1 MSALSCQWWFI
12 GLLSL
17 AVLSSVLAA
26 LSLRSRARAHVNRDM
41 RRPILLSEGEV
52 LPSRVLGDPTS
63 VERYIDLAFV
73 AIVVLCA
80 ALFLLSQLP
89 GWQSPVWLGLAL
101 QAFTYFSAAIF
112 HVSG

>member
-1 MSALSCQWWFI
+1 VSALSCQWWFI

-26 LSLRSRARAHVNRDM
+26 LSFRSRTRAHVNRDM
-41 RRPILLSEGEV
+41 RQPVLQCEGEV
-52 LPSRVLGDPTS
+52 LPSRGLGDPNG
-63 VERYIDLAFV
+63 VERCIDLAFV
-73 AIVVLCA
+73 SIVVLCA

-89 GWQSPVWLGLAL
+89 GWESPVWLGLAL

-112 HVSG
+112 QVSG